1 MPRHYSTLCIQ
12 IVFKMDTL
20 DDSENTAKI
29 SDSAY
34 SNSCSNSQSRRSH
47 STKST
52 KSGSNSSGSSGYSG
66 KPSTSSSSNNLGKEK
81 EAKKK
86 KQPQVETVVLD
97 VTVETEMRPTEL
109 ASDFDASK
117 EEISGNIVDPASS
130 PAHPQSDKR
139 VESMDICMSERS
151 SIKDEVVA
159 VFNLSQFNLTVNT
172 TANHVVDRSTPAF
185 CSDGFSCVISMHDG
199 VVMYTTSSLTATLG
213 FPKDMWIG
221 RSFIDFIHP
230 RDRSTFASQITSG
243 LAVPKIVNG
252 TQIEAQSPANSISSM
267 VCRIRR
273 YRGLTSGFSVKDRSV
288 SYMPFL
294 LKLSF
299 KDINDE
305 ERKVI
310 YLVIQAT
317 PFFSAF
323 KTPHEVVT
331 NAVPFVM
338 RHAANGNIEYMDP
351 ESVPYLGFLP
361 QDLAETDALRLYHPE
376 DLSYMRQVY
385 EIIVKEGGL
394 PRSKVYRMMTQNGDY
409 IKLETEWSS
418 FINPWSKKLEFVIGK
433 HHLIEGPASP
443 DVFQVSDPDKAPK
456 LSDEDKNKA
465 IMFRETIIRIMNQVP
480 TKPAEAAK
488 QQMSKRCQDLASFME
503 SLMEDQPKTDEE
515 LRLDIQDP
523 DHSYYERDS
532 VMLGGISPH
541 HDYNDSKSS
550 TETPLSY
557 NQLNYN
563 ETLQRYFASHQ
574 PHSYEDYNTVAA
586 ENILGL
592 KDSKPVLNHCLSPM
606 ASSSS
611 DSNLMAIGSPTARS
625 GDLLAIRLTE
635 TLLTKH
641 NTEMEKKLLKI
652 HRETRTSNKDERE
665 KATNETRQKK
675 KEHLA
680 RCNASYQPTTAGGA
694 STTENQPHGVKRSSK
709 FLNTETSN
717 AHKHHCTSPRQSR
730 RMRERSLSTSVAV
743 AQPSSAI
750 STTVAASHWPV
761 TSVSNMNTFILGVGI
776 PQQMSFM
783 SPVPAVSGVFPMYY
797 APAATAANIPAT
809 PESNATSSNTAT
821 MCQPPTMQCM
831 MYGQPMYGP
840 QFVYSPMTPQMSYPF
855 QQTMMGQTMLCT
867 NSINSLGLTNRNY
880 EEACK
885 PSIMLRAGRLG
896 GWRDKKR
903 PESKA
908 TSSKIDL
915 GCEDISSSTK
925 ALNRSTEAV
934 PETPRDGHIH
944 QNKMNRF
951 GNSEETVDRTDG
963 ESSYSSFYSSFFK
976 TESGS
981 AEESGD
987 AKKNEAKDSRMRSPI
1002 HCIPTY
1008 YEPKQVKKVTR
1019 RKMEPPWMEQV
1030 CLTSELIYK
1039 YQILTKN
1046 VEEVLT
1052 ADKQKLSSFEQP
1064 SLVNDQ
1070 LGQLYLD
1077 MQLEGVAARLT
1088 LEEGITSSSSSGEE
1102 TSIKPSKVTRRKR
1115 EYSKLVMIYEE
1126 DAPMPPGEGE
1136 LEPEPSASTSTPF

>member
-1 MPRHYSTLCIQ
+1 M
-12 IVFKMDTL
+12 
-20 DDSENTAKI
+20 I
-29 SDSAY
+29 S
-34 SNSCSNSQSRRSH
+34 
-47 STKST
+47 
-52 KSGSNSSGSSGYSG
+52 
-66 KPSTSSSSNNLGKEK
+66 L
-81 EAKKK
+81 
-86 KQPQVETVVLD
+86 
-97 VTVETEMRPTEL
+97 L
-109 ASDFDASK
+109 ASS
-117 EEISGNIVDPASS
+117 VDPF
-130 PAHPQSDKR
+130 
-139 VESMDICMSERS
+139 I
-151 SIKDEVVA
+151 
-159 VFNLSQFNLTVNT
+159 TVYLLWRP
-172 TANHVVDRSTPAF
+172 VRQTP
-185 CSDGFSCVISMHDG
+185 
-199 VVMYTTSSLTATLG
+199 
-213 FPKDMWIG
+213 
-221 RSFIDFIHP
+221 
-230 RDRSTFASQITSG
+230 
-243 LAVPKIVNG
+243 
-252 TQIEAQSPANSISSM
+252 
-267 VCRIRR
+267 
-273 YRGLTSGFSVKDRSV
+273 
-288 SYMPFL
+288 
-294 LKLSF
+294 
-299 KDINDE
+299 
-305 ERKVI
+305 
-310 YLVIQAT
+310 
-317 PFFSAF
+317 
-323 KTPHEVVT
+323 
-331 NAVPFVM
+331 
-338 RHAANGNIEYMDP
+338 
-351 ESVPYLGFLP
+351 
-361 QDLAETDALRLYHPE
+361 
-376 DLSYMRQVY
+376 
-385 EIIVKEGGL
+385 
-394 PRSKVYRMMTQNGDY
+394 
-409 IKLETEWSS
+409 
-418 FINPWSKKLEFVIGK
+418 
-433 HHLIEGPASP
+433 
-443 DVFQVSDPDKAPK
+443 
-456 LSDEDKNKA
+456 
-465 IMFRETIIRIMNQVP
+465 
-480 TKPAEAAK
+480 
-488 QQMSKRCQDLASFME
+488 
-503 SLMEDQPKTDEE
+503 
-515 LRLDIQDP
+515 
-523 DHSYYERDS
+523 
-532 VMLGGISPH
+532 
-541 HDYNDSKSS
+541 
-550 TETPLSY
+550 
-557 NQLNYN
+557 
-563 ETLQRYFASHQ
+563 
-574 PHSYEDYNTVAA
+574 
-586 ENILGL
+586 ILW
-592 KDSKPVLNHCLSPM
+592 
-606 ASSSS
+606 
-611 DSNLMAIGSPTARS
+611 
-625 GDLLAIRLTE
+625 LLAAPQRVLEICWQSVLLRP
-635 TLLTKH
+635 LLTKH

-652 HRETRTSNKDERE
+652 H
-665 KATNETRQKK
+665 
-675 KEHLA
+675 
-680 RCNASYQPTTAGGA
+680 P
-694 STTENQPHGVKRSSK
+694 
-709 FLNTETSN
+709 
-717 AHKHHCTSPRQSR
+717 HHCWWCFDYRESATWRKTVVKVFKYGNLKRAQAPLHIPEAVATHE
-730 RMRERSLSTSVAV
+730 ERSLSTSVAV

>member
-1 MPRHYSTLCIQ
+1 MLL
-12 IVFKMDTL
+12 K
-20 DDSENTAKI
+20 
-29 SDSAY
+29 
-34 SNSCSNSQSRRSH
+34 
-47 STKST
+47 
-52 KSGSNSSGSSGYSG
+52 
-66 KPSTSSSSNNLGKEK
+66 
-81 EAKKK
+81 
-86 KQPQVETVVLD
+86 
-97 VTVETEMRPTEL
+97 
-109 ASDFDASK
+109 
-117 EEISGNIVDPASS
+117 
-130 PAHPQSDKR
+130 
-139 VESMDICMSERS
+139 
-151 SIKDEVVA
+151 VVA

-243 LAVPKIVNG
+243 LAVPKIVN
-252 TQIEAQSPANSISSM
+252 AQSPANSISSM

-592 KDSKPVLNHCLSPM
+592 KDSKPV
-606 ASSSS
+606 
-611 DSNLMAIGSPTARS
+611 
-625 GDLLAIRLTE
+625 
-635 TLLTKH
+635 
-641 NTEMEKKLLKI
+641 
-652 HRETRTSNKDERE
+652 
-665 KATNETRQKK
+665 
-675 KEHLA
+675 
-680 RCNASYQPTTAGGA
+680 
-694 STTENQPHGVKRSSK
+694 
-709 FLNTETSN
+709 
-717 AHKHHCTSPRQSR
+717 
-730 RMRERSLSTSVAV
+730 
-743 AQPSSAI
+743 
-750 STTVAASHWPV
+750 
-761 TSVSNMNTFILGVGI
+761 
-776 PQQMSFM
+776 
-783 SPVPAVSGVFPMYY
+783 
-797 APAATAANIPAT
+797 
-809 PESNATSSNTAT
+809 
-821 MCQPPTMQCM
+821 
-831 MYGQPMYGP
+831 
-840 QFVYSPMTPQMSYPF
+840 
-855 QQTMMGQTMLCT
+855 
-867 NSINSLGLTNRNY
+867 
-880 EEACK
+880 
-885 PSIMLRAGRLG
+885 
-896 GWRDKKR
+896 
-903 PESKA
+903 
-908 TSSKIDL
+908 
-915 GCEDISSSTK
+915 
-925 ALNRSTEAV
+925 
-934 PETPRDGHIH
+934 
-944 QNKMNRF
+944 
-951 GNSEETVDRTDG
+951 
-963 ESSYSSFYSSFFK
+963 
-976 TESGS
+976 
-981 AEESGD
+981 
-987 AKKNEAKDSRMRSPI
+987 
-1002 HCIPTY
+1002 
-1008 YEPKQVKKVTR
+1008 
-1019 RKMEPPWMEQV
+1019 
-1030 CLTSELIYK
+1030 
-1039 YQILTKN
+1039 
-1046 VEEVLT
+1046 
-1052 ADKQKLSSFEQP
+1052 
-1064 SLVNDQ
+1064 
-1070 LGQLYLD
+1070 
-1077 MQLEGVAARLT
+1077 
-1088 LEEGITSSSSSGEE
+1088 
-1102 TSIKPSKVTRRKR
+1102 
-1115 EYSKLVMIYEE
+1115 
-1126 DAPMPPGEGE
+1126 
-1136 LEPEPSASTSTPF
+1136 